1 MKKERGKKI
10 KLREMILPNQKL
22 NYFVGTII
30 ILGILSGSIFLMLSN
45 STDKNN
51 VIKQIEVFFTNISK
65 DNINS
70 GLAFKNS
77 IIINYLFIFFI
88 WIFGLSMVGVF
99 FNIFIAYLKGF
110 LVGFSISSLFLT
122 YQVKGFLGV
131 FFYTFPSQIINLL
144 VVYLLTIYSLMFSS
158 HLFKIVISK
167 KGNNRRMLKKYLI
180 ILMFCIILSFLSSV
194 LEVYVFP
201 KILKMFISV
210 YISK

>member
-30 ILGILSGSIFLMLSN
+30 LLGILSGSIFLILSN

-77 IIINYLFIFFI
+77 IIINYLFID
-88 WIFGLSMVGVF
+88 
-99 FNIFIAYLKGF
+99 
-110 LVGFSISSLFLT
+110 
-122 YQVKGFLGV
+122 
-131 FFYTFPSQIINLL
+131 
-144 VVYLLTIYSLMFSS
+144 
-158 HLFKIVISK
+158 
-167 KGNNRRMLKKYLI
+167 KKY
-180 ILMFCIILSFLSSV
+180 
-194 LEVYVFP
+194 
-201 KILKMFISV
+201 
-210 YISK
+210 

>member
-30 ILGILSGSIFLMLSN
+30 LLGILSGSIFLILSN

-88 WIFGLSMVGVF
+88 WLFGLSMVGVF

-131 FFYTFPSQIINLL
+131 IFYTFPSQILNLL
-144 VVYLLTIYSLMFSS
+144 VVYLLTIYSLLFSF
-158 HLFKIVISK
+158 HLFKIVLSK